1 MEDSLIQA
9 SINAFKLL
17 FSGDRELWEIIGI
30 SFLVSFRAILFIT
43 PFAVIVAFAL
53 AYGNFPGRRM
63 LITIVNSMV
72 ALPAVVVGLLLYI
85 MLYNAGPFGGWR
97 LLFTQT
103 AMIIGQMILAF
114 PILVAMIHV
123 SLRSIDLVAWE
134 TARTLGA
141 NTTRAMFTIIREV
154 RFGLIAAIVTG
165 FGRVVSE
172 VGCSIMV
179 GGNILHHTR
188 NIPTA
193 IALET
198 SKGDFEQGIALGAV
212 LIFLALLLNFTV
224 SAFRGRDRA
233 SY

>member
-1 MEDSLIQA
+1 MESIIQA
-9 SINAFKLL
+9 TIDALKLL
-17 FSGDRELWEIIGI
+17 LSGDREIWEIIGI
-30 SFLVSFRAILFIT
+30 SLFVSLRAMLYIT
-43 PFAVIVAFAL
+43 PFAVLLAFAL
-53 AYGNFPGRRM
+53 AYGNFPTRRI

-72 ALPAVVVGLLLYI
+72 ALPAVVVGLVLYM

-103 AMIIGQMILAF
+103 AMVFGQMILAF
-114 PILVAMIHV
+114 PILVAMAHV
-123 SLRSIDLVAWE
+123 SLRGIDLSAWE

-141 NTTRAMFTIIREV
+141 GTIRAMLTIIREV
-154 RFGLIAAIVTG
+154 RFGLIAALVTA

-198 SKGDFEQGIALGAV
+198 SKGQFEQGIALGVV
-212 LIFLALLLNFTV
+212 LIILALALNILV
-224 SAFRGRDRA
+224 SVFRGRDKA
-233 SY
+233 GY

>member
-1 MEDSLIQA
+1 MDSIIQA
-9 SINAFKLL
+9 TIDALKLL
-17 FSGDRELWEIIGI
+17 LSGDREIWEIIGI
-30 SFLVSFRAILFIT
+30 SLFVSLRAMLYIT
-43 PFAVIVAFAL
+43 PFAVLLAFAL
-53 AYGNFPGRRM
+53 AYGNFPARRI

-72 ALPAVVVGLLLYI
+72 ALPAVVVGLVLYM

-103 AMIIGQMILAF
+103 AMVFGQMILAF
-114 PILVAMIHV
+114 PILVAMAHV
-123 SLRSIDLVAWE
+123 SLRGIDLSAWE

-141 NTTRAMFTIIREV
+141 GTIRAMLTIIREV
-154 RFGLIAAIVTG
+154 RFGLIAALVTA

-198 SKGDFEQGIALGAV
+198 SKGQFEQGIALGVV
-212 LIFLALLLNFTV
+212 LIILALALNILV
-224 SAFRGRDRA
+224 SVFRGRDKA
-233 SY
+233 GY

>member
-1 MEDSLIQA
+1 MESIIQA
-9 SINAFKLL
+9 TIDALKLL
-17 FSGDRELWEIIGI
+17 LSGDREIWEIIGI
-30 SFLVSFRAILFIT
+30 SLFVSLRAMLYIT
-43 PFAVIVAFAL
+43 PFAVLLAFAL
-53 AYGNFPGRRM
+53 AYGNFPTRRI

-72 ALPAVVVGLLLYI
+72 ALPAVVVGLVLYM

-103 AMIIGQMILAF
+103 AMVFGQMILAF
-114 PILVAMIHV
+114 PILVAMAHV
-123 SLRSIDLVAWE
+123 SLRGIDLNAWE

-141 NTTRAMFTIIREV
+141 GTIRAMLTIIREV
-154 RFGLIAAIVTG
+154 RFGLIAALVTA

-198 SKGDFEQGIALGAV
+198 SKGQFEQGIALGVV
-212 LIFLALLLNFTV
+212 LIILALALNILV
-224 SAFRGRDRA
+224 SVFRGRDKA
-233 SY
+233 GY